1 MMVRSALAC
10 LLIIATT
17 FAKAQPKEF
26 VIEYINTYK
35 ALAISEMQRTGIPAA
50 IKLAQGIHETDAGN
64 SELVR
69 KSNNHF
75 GIKCK
80 STWTGAKVYHDDD
93 ARGECFRSYTS
104 PQDSYMDHSNFLK
117 GSPRYASLF
126 QLDPTDFE
134 GWAYGLKK
142 AGYATNIKYSQILI
156 RIINEY
162 HLQDYTMI
170 ALGRMKPEDE
180 WLVKESIGSAPIITP
195 AEVKLESTTD
205 AADKAVVV
213 EQTVNFPEGEFKIN
227 DTRVVYAKPGSSL
240 LAIAQQYDVSL
251 KRLMDFNEI
260 REENVLVK
268 GQLLYLQRKRR
279 HGNQPFH
286 TVQAGETVYDIAQAE
301 GIRLENL
308 LEYNHLSN
316 GMQPAAGEKLYLKE
330 AAPAR
335 PMLADARRQPQEMQ
349 SIVKNVS
356 QPQQQEIS
364 YTTHVVQTKETLY
377 AISKKY
383 GVPIEKL
390 KQWNN
395 LVSYD
400 LRTGQELIIY
410 KN

>member
-93 ARGECFRSYTS
+93 ARGECFRRYAS

-126 QLDPTDFE
+126 ELDPTDFE

-205 AADKAVVV
+205 AADKAIVV
-213 EQTVNFPEGEFKIN
+213 EQTPNFPEGEFKIN

-268 GQLLYLQRKRR
+268 GQLLYLQRKRKQ
-279 HGNQPFH
+279 GNQPFH
-286 TVQAGETVYDIAQAE
+286 TVQAGETVYDVAQAE

-330 AAPAR
+330 TAPTR
-335 PMLADARRQPQEMQ
+335 PLLAEARRQQEMQ

-356 QPQQQEIS
+356 QPQPQEIS

>member
-1 MMVRSALAC
+1 MMVRTAILC
-10 LLIIATT
+10 LLVMAAT
-17 FAKAQPKEF
+17 FVQAQPKEF

-35 ALAISEMQRTGIPAA
+35 TLAISEMQRTGIPAA

-64 SELVR
+64 SVLVR

-80 STWTGAKVYHDDD
+80 STWTGGKVYHDDD
-93 ARGECFRSYTS
+93 ARGECFRSYAS

-126 QLDPTDFE
+126 ELDPTDYE

-180 WLVKESIGSAPIITP
+180 WLVKESTGSSPIITP
-195 AEVKLESTTD
+195 AEVKIEA
-205 AADKAVVV
+205 AADEGEKAL
-213 EQTVNFPEGEFKIN
+213 EIDQTPNFPEGEFKIN
-227 DTRVVYAKPGSSL
+227 DTRVVYAKPGTAL
-240 LAIAQQYDVSL
+240 LAIAQQYDVPL

-268 GQLLYLQRKRR
+268 GQLLFLQRKRKN
-279 HGNQPFH
+279 GSQPYH

-308 LEYNHLSN
+308 MEYNHLDN

-330 AAPAR
+330 TAPAR
-335 PMLADARRQPQEMQ
+335 PLLADAKRLLEMQQ

-356 QPQQQEIS
+356 QQENN

-395 LVSYD
+395 LASYD

>member
-1 MMVRSALAC
+1 MMVRSAILC
-10 LLIIATT
+10 LLVMAAT
-17 FAKAQPKEF
+17 FVQAQPKEF

-64 SELVR
+64 SVLVR

-80 STWTGAKVYHDDD
+80 STWTGSKVYHDDD
-93 ARGECFRSYTS
+93 ARGECFRSYAS

-126 QLDPTDFE
+126 ELDPTDYE

-180 WLVKESIGSAPIITP
+180 WLVKESTGSSPIITP
-195 AEVKLESTTD
+195 AELKIETTTD
-205 AADKAVVV
+205 EAEKALVID
-213 EQTVNFPEGEFKIN
+213 QTPNFPEGEFKIN
-227 DTRVVYAKPGSSL
+227 DTRVVYARPGTAL
-240 LAIAQQYDVSL
+240 LAIAQQYDVPL

-260 REENVLVK
+260 KEENVLVK
-268 GQLLYLQRKRR
+268 GQLLFLQRKRK
-279 HGNQPFH
+279 HGSQPFH

-301 GIRLENL
+301 GVRLESL
-308 LEYNHLSN
+308 MDYNHLDN
-316 GMQPAAGEKLYLKE
+316 GMQPAAGERLYLKE
-330 AAPAR
+330 TAPTR
-335 PMLADARRQPQEMQ
+335 PLLADAKRLQEMQ
-349 SIVKNVS
+349 QQQYIVKNVS
-356 QPQQQEIS
+356 QPVNN

>member
-1 MMVRSALAC
+1 MMVRSAIAC
-10 LLIIATT
+10 LLVMAAT
-17 FAKAQPKEF
+17 FANAQPKEF

-35 ALAISEMQRTGIPAA
+35 LLAISEMQRTGIPAA

-64 SELVR
+64 SDLVR

-80 STWTGAKVYHDDD
+80 STWTGRKVYHDDD
-93 ARGECFRSYTS
+93 ARGECFRSYGS

-126 QLDPTDFE
+126 ELDPTDYE

-180 WLVKESIGSAPIITP
+180 WLVKESTGSSPIITP
-195 AEVKLESTTD
+195 AELKIEATTD
-205 AADKAVVV
+205 AADKVLVI
-213 EQTVNFPEGEFKIN
+213 EQTPNFPEGEFKIN
-227 DTRVVYAKPGSSL
+227 DTRVVYARSGTAL
-240 LAIAQQYDVSL
+240 LAIAQQYDVPL

-260 REENVLVK
+260 KEENVLVK
-268 GQLLYLQRKRR
+268 GQLLFLQRKRK
-279 HGNQPFH
+279 HGSQPFH
-286 TVQAGETVYDIAQAE
+286 TVQAGETVYDIAQSE
-301 GIRLENL
+301 GLRLENL
-308 LEYNHLSN
+308 MEYNHLDN

-330 AAPAR
+330 TAPTR
-335 PMLADARRQPQEMQ
+335 PLLADAKRLQEMQQ

-356 QPQQQEIS
+356 QQENS

-383 GVPIEKL
+383 GVPIDKL

>member
-1 MMVRSALAC
+1 MMVRSAIAC
-10 LLIIATT
+10 LLIIA
-17 FAKAQPKEF
+17 ANVANAQPKEL
-26 VIEYINTYK
+26 VIQYINTYK
-35 ALAISEMQRTGIPAA
+35 VLAIAEMQRTGIPAA

-64 SELVR
+64 SDLVR

-80 STWTGAKVYHDDD
+80 ATWTGNKVYHDDD
-93 ARGECFRSYTS
+93 ARGECFRSYAS

-126 QLDPTDFE
+126 ALDPTDYE

-162 HLQDYTMI
+162 HLQDYTLI
-170 ALGRMKPEDE
+170 ALGKLKPEDE
-180 WLVKESIGSAPIITP
+180 WLVKESTSSTPIISP
-195 AEVKLESTTD
+195 AEVKIETTTD
-205 AADKAVVV
+205 EADKAIVID
-213 EQTVNFPEGEFKIN
+213 QTPNFPEGEFKIN
-227 DTRVVYAKPGSSL
+227 ETRVVYAKPGSSL
-240 LAIAQQYDVSL
+240 LAIAQQYDVPL
-251 KRLMDFNEI
+251 KRLLDFNEI
-260 REENVLVK
+260 NEENVLVK
-268 GQLLYLQRKRR
+268 GQLLYLQRKRK
-279 HGNQPFH
+279 HGSQPFH
-286 TVQAGETVYDIAQAE
+286 TVQPGETVYDVAQAE

-308 LEYNHLSN
+308 MEYNHLN
-316 GMQPAAGEKLYLKE
+316 RGMEPAAGEKLYLKE
-330 AAPAR
+330 DAPTR
-335 PMLADARRQPQEMQ
+335 PLLADARRQEMQQQ
-349 SIVKNVS
+349 SIVKNTS
-356 QPQQQEIS
+356 QQETS

-383 GVPIEKL
+383 NVPVEKL

>member
-1 MMVRSALAC
+1 MIVRSAIAC
-10 LLIIATT
+10 LLIIATSVAT
-17 FAKAQPKEF
+17 AQPREF

-64 SELVR
+64 SVLVR

-93 ARGECFRSYTS
+93 ARGECFRSYTK
-104 PQDSYMDHSNFLK
+104 PLDSYMDHSNFLK
-117 GSPRYASLF
+117 GSPRYAFLF
-126 QLDPTDFE
+126 ELDPTDYE

-142 AGYATNIKYSQILI
+142 AGYATNVKYSQILI

-162 HLQDYTMI
+162 HLQEYTMI

-180 WLVKESIGSAPIITP
+180 WLVKESSSSTPITLASDIKMET
-195 AEVKLESTTD
+195 TTD
-205 AADKAVVV
+205 DAEKAIAID
-213 EQTVNFPEGEFKIN
+213 QTPNFPEGEFKIN
-227 DTRVVYAKPGSSL
+227 ETRVVYAKPGTSL
-240 LAIAQQYDVSL
+240 LAIAQQYDVPL
-251 KRLMDFNEI
+251 KRLMDFNEM

-268 GQLLYLQRKRR
+268 GQLVYLQRKRK

-286 TVQAGETVYDIAQAE
+286 TVQAGETTYDIAQAE

-308 LEYNHLSN
+308 MEYNHLN
-316 GMQPAAGEKLYLKE
+316 RGMEPAAGERLYLKE
-330 AAPAR
+330 SAPTR
-335 PMLADARRQPQEMQ
+335 PLLADARRLQEQ
-349 SIVKNVS
+349 QQQASIVRNTS
-356 QPQQQEIS
+356 QQQNN
-364 YTTHVVQTKETLY
+364 YTTHVVQTKETLF

-390 KQWNN
+390 QQWNN
-395 LVSYD
+395 LVNYD

>member
-1 MMVRSALAC
+1 MIVRSAIAC

-17 FAKAQPKEF
+17 FAHAQPRPF

-35 ALAISEMQRTGIPAA
+35 ALAISEMHRTGIPAA

-93 ARGECFRSYTS
+93 ARGECFRSYSS
-104 PQDSYMDHSNFLK
+104 PNDSYMDHSNFLK

-126 QLDPTDFE
+126 QLDPTDYE

-162 HLQDYTMI
+162 HLQEYTLI
-170 ALGRMKPEDE
+170 AMGKMRPEDE
-180 WLVKESIGSAPIITP
+180 TLAKETSPIVLPEQVKIETTTEAAEKPIAIT
-195 AEVKLESTTD
+195 
-205 AADKAVVV
+205 
-213 EQTVNFPEGEFKIN
+213 QTPDYPEGEFRIN
-227 DTRVVYAKPGSSL
+227 DTRVVFAKPGTSL
-240 LAIAQQYDVSL
+240 LSIAEQFDVSL
-251 KRLMDFNEI
+251 KRLMDFNELN
-260 REENVLVK
+260 EENILPG
-268 GQLLYLQRKRR
+268 GQLVYLQRKRKS
-279 HGNQPFH
+279 GQNEFH
-286 TVQAGETVYDIAQAE
+286 TVQPGESVYVISQLQ
-301 GIRLENL
+301 GIRMETL
-308 LEYNHLSN
+308 LHYNHLAR
-316 GMQPAAGEKLYLKE
+316 GMQPAIGEKLYLKGS
-330 AAPAR
+330 APNR
-335 PMLADARRQPQEMQ
+335 PMLADANKP
-349 SIVKNVS
+349 SPAISPTVKNVS
-356 QPQQQEIS
+356 QEIY
-364 YTTHVVQTKETLY
+364 YTTHVVQTKETLF

-383 GVPIEKL
+383 GVPVEKL

-395 LVSYD
+395 LDNYD

>member
-1 MMVRSALAC
+1 MMVRSAIAC
-10 LLIIATT
+10 LLIIAAS

-26 VIEYINTYK
+26 VIQYINTYK
-35 ALAISEMQRTGIPAA
+35 SLAIAEMQRTGIPAA

-64 SELVR
+64 SDLVR

-80 STWTGAKVYHDDD
+80 ATWTGNKVYHDDD
-93 ARGECFRSYTS
+93 ARGECFRSYAS

-126 QLDPTDFE
+126 ALEPTDYE

-162 HLQDYTMI
+162 HLQDYTLI
-170 ALGRMKPEDE
+170 ALGKLKPEDE
-180 WLVKESIGSAPIITP
+180 WLVKESTSSTPITSP
-195 AEVKLESTTD
+195 AEIKLETTTD
-205 AADKAVVV
+205 EADKAIVID
-213 EQTVNFPEGEFKIN
+213 QTPNFPEGEFKIN
-227 DTRVVYAKPGSSL
+227 ETRVVYAKPGSSL
-240 LAIAQQYDVSL
+240 LAIAQQYDVPL
-251 KRLMDFNEI
+251 KRLMDFNDLN
-260 REENVLVK
+260 EENVLVK
-268 GQLLYLQRKRR
+268 GQLVYLQRKRK
-279 HGNQPFH
+279 HGSQPFH
-286 TVQAGETVYDIAQAE
+286 TVQAGETVYDVAQAE

-308 LEYNHLSN
+308 MEYNHLN
-316 GMQPAAGEKLYLKE
+316 RGMEPAAGEKLYLKE
-330 AAPAR
+330 DAPTR
-335 PMLADARRQPQEMQ
+335 PLLADARRQEMQQQ
-349 SIVKNVS
+349 SIVKNTS
-356 QPQQQEIS
+356 QQEII

>member
-1 MMVRSALAC
+1 MVRTAILC
-10 LLIIATT
+10 LLVMAAT
-17 FAKAQPKEF
+17 FVQAQPKEF

-35 ALAISEMQRTGIPAA
+35 TLAINEMQRTGIPAA
-50 IKLAQGIHETDAGN
+50 IKLAQGIHETDAGH
-64 SELVR
+64 SVLVR

-80 STWTGAKVYHDDD
+80 STWTGGKVYHDDD
-93 ARGECFRSYTS
+93 ARGECFRSYAS

-126 QLDPTDFE
+126 ELDPTDYE

-180 WLVKESIGSAPIITP
+180 WLVKESTGSSPIITP
-195 AEVKLESTTD
+195 AELKIEAATD
-205 AADKAVVV
+205 EGEKAI
-213 EQTVNFPEGEFKIN
+213 EIDQTPNFPEGEFKIN
-227 DTRVVYAKPGSSL
+227 DTRVVYARPGTAL
-240 LAIAQQYDVSL
+240 LAIAQQYDVPL

-268 GQLLYLQRKRR
+268 GQLLFLQRKRKN
-279 HGNQPFH
+279 GSQPFH

-308 LEYNHLSN
+308 MEYNHLDN

-330 AAPAR
+330 TAPTR
-335 PMLADARRQPQEMQ
+335 PLLAVAKRLQEMQQ

-356 QPQQQEIS
+356 QPDNN

-395 LVSYD
+395 LATYD